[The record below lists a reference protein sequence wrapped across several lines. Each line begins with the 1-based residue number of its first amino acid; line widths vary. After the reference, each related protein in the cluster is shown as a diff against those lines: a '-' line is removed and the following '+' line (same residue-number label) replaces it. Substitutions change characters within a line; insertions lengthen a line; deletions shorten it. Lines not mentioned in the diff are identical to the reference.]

1 MQDFLGIQG
10 KKIVVT
16 GASVGIGL
24 KTAQLLSEQGAI
36 LILLARDS
44 EKLENAKH
52 TLLGDGHKTLSV
64 DLNDSTQIEPSIKQL
79 VAEIGPL
86 DGLVHAAG
94 IRSRRPLKML
104 KPVNVTEVLNV
115 NLISFIELCRCLT
128 IKGHFNAGMN
138 IVGVSS
144 IAAQRGGAG
153 VTAYAASKAGMDAA
167 VRCLAV
173 ELATKHIRINT
184 VCPAQINTPA
194 FEALTSSNNGESDK
208 TLLRQILGL
217 GEPEHVASTIA
228 FLLSRQSGF
237 TTGASIPVDG
247 GYLSS

>member
-10 KKIVVT
+10 KKILVT

-24 KTAQLLSEQGAI
+24 KTAQLLSEQGAVI
-36 LILLARDS
+36 LLLARDS
-44 EKLENAKH
+44 KKLEYAKG
-52 TLLGDGHKTLSV
+52 TLVGEGHEFYSI
-64 DLNDSTQIEPSIKQL
+64 DLNDSTKIEPAIK
-79 VAEIGPL
+79 EIIAKTGPL

-104 KPVNVTEVLNV
+104 KPENVTEVLNV
-115 NLISFIELCRCLT
+115 NLVSFIELCRCVT
-128 IKGHFNAGMN
+128 MKGNFNTGMS

-153 VTAYAASKAGMDAA
+153 VTAYAASKAGMEAA

-173 ELATKHIRINT
+173 ELATKNTRINT

-194 FEALTSSNNGESDK
+194 FEALTSSGNGETDK
-208 TLLRQILGL
+208 TLQRQTLGL
-217 GEPEHVASTIA
+217 GDPEHVAAAIA

-237 TTGASIPVDG
+237 TSGASIPVDG